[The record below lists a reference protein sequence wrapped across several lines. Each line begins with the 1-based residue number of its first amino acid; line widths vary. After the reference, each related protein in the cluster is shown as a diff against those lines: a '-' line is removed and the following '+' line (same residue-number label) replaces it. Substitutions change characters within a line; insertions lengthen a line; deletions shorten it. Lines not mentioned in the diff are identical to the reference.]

1 MKKKII
7 IGVSILVILI
17 IGVVL
22 FFLLNKKENTNQPI
36 EKFDDVAIYTITLDI
51 NPSIKIELNKDK
63 KVINVIALND
73 DAKEIIN
80 EDFKG
85 KTFEEEIEIL
95 SVNLNNKHLL
105 EDATII
111 VSSENI
117 DEEELKSV
125 INNSFQTKSITYDLI
140 IPKITETAKENANKY
155 NISEGKAAYLES
167 IINENPKLNI
177 EDIATSLVKEIEDKI
192 DEIKKEE
199 ENKNNK
205 PNNNTNNSA
214 SSQNK
219 VKPSVGRPTNAQD
232 KSGAW
237 CTYNSN
243 KAFNDTFNYPE
254 MIAINRVYE
263 IGENQVRSIDSAF
276 IKTSGAEPIDDIR
289 GSYCRLYKY
298 HANTDLKKY
307 YVYIDSVTGS
317 IVDTKIEDIS
327 KPKITSEEAI
337 EMGINYFNIT
347 DTSNCRV
354 QPQAYYSEAYQG
366 RMTYSF
372 AAECNSISYS
382 VVIDATTGELFN
394 ARTN

>member
-7 IGVSILVILI
+7 IGVSVLVVIILGI
-17 IGVVL
+17 ITFL
-22 FFLLNKKENTNQPI
+22 LLNKKEKVKKPI
-36 EKFDDVAIYTITLDI
+36 EKFDDVTIYTITLDI

-63 KVINVIALND
+63 KVINVTALND
-73 DAKEIIN
+73 DAKEVIN
-80 EDFKG
+80 ENFKE
-85 KTFEEEIEIL
+85 KTFEEEIELL

-111 VSSENI
+111 VTIENM
-117 DEEELKSV
+117 DETEVKDILNKSFETKSV
-125 INNSFQTKSITYDLI
+125 TYDLL
-140 IPKITETAKENANKY
+140 IPQITESAKEIANKY
-155 NISEGKAAYLES
+155 NISQGKAAYLEN

-177 EDIATSLVKEIEDKI
+177 EDIASSSVKEIDDKI
-192 DEIKKEE
+192 NTIKEE
-199 ENKNNK
+199 EKNNK
-205 PNNNTNNSA
+205 PNNSA

-263 IGENQVRSIDSAF
+263 ISENQVRSIDTSY
-276 IKTSGAEPIDDIR
+276 INNSGAEPIDDIR

-317 IVDTKIEDIS
+317 IVDTKVEDIQ
-327 KPKITSEEAI
+327 KPKITSEEANQI
-337 EMGINYFNIT
+337 GLNYFSNV

-354 QPQAYYSEAYQG
+354 APQVEYSEAYQG
-366 RMTYSF
+366 RMSYGF
-372 AAECNSISYS
+372 FMECNNVQYS
-382 VVIDATTGELFN
+382 ARIDGITGEVFGVF
-394 ARTN
+394 

>member
-7 IGVSILVILI
+7 IGVSVLVVIILGI
-17 IGVVL
+17 ITFL
-22 FFLLNKKENTNQPI
+22 LLNKKEKVKKPI
-36 EKFDDVAIYTITLDI
+36 EKFDDVTMYTITLDI

-63 KVINVIALND
+63 KVINVTALND
-73 DAKEIIN
+73 DAKEVIN
-80 EDFKG
+80 EDFKE
-85 KTFEEEIEIL
+85 KTFEEEIELL

-111 VSSENI
+111 VTIENM
-117 DEEELKSV
+117 DETEVKDILNKSFETKSV
-125 INNSFQTKSITYDLI
+125 TYDLL
-140 IPKITETAKENANKY
+140 IPQITESAKEIANKY
-155 NISEGKAAYLES
+155 NISQGKAAYLES

-177 EDIATSLVKEIEDKI
+177 EDIASSSVKEIDDKI
-192 DEIKKEE
+192 NTIKEE
-199 ENKNNK
+199 ENKSNK
-205 PNNNTNNSA
+205 PNDNT

-254 MIAINRVYE
+254 MIGNNRATE
-263 IGENQVRSIDSAF
+263 IGQNYVKSIDSSF
-276 IKTSGAEPIDDIR
+276 IPTSGAEPIDDIR

-317 IVDTKIEDIS
+317 IVDTKVEDIP

-337 EMGINYFNIT
+337 QIGLNYFST
-347 DTSNCRV
+347 VDTSNCRV
-354 QPQAYYSEAYQG
+354 APQVEYSEAYQG
-366 RMTYSF
+366 RMSYGF
-372 AAECNSISYS
+372 FMECNNVQYS
-382 VVIDATTGELFN
+382 ARIDGITGEVFGVF
-394 ARTN
+394 

>member
-7 IGVSILVILI
+7 IGVSVLVVIILGI
-17 IGVVL
+17 ITFL
-22 FFLLNKKENTNQPI
+22 LLNKKEKVKKPI
-36 EKFDDVAIYTITLDI
+36 EKFDDVTMYTITLDI

-63 KVINVIALND
+63 KVINVTALND
-73 DAKEIIN
+73 DAKEVIN
-80 EDFKG
+80 EDFKE
-85 KTFEEEIEIL
+85 KTFEEEIELL

-111 VSSENI
+111 VTIENM
-117 DEEELKSV
+117 DETEVKDILNKSFETKSV
-125 INNSFQTKSITYDLI
+125 TYDLLV
-140 IPKITETAKENANKY
+140 PQVTESAKEIASKF
-155 NISEGKAAYLES
+155 NISQGKAAYLES

-177 EDIATSLVKEIEDKI
+177 EDIASSSVKEIDDKI
-192 DEIKKEE
+192 NTIKDEE
-199 ENKNNK
+199 KNNK
-205 PNNNTNNSA
+205 PNDSI

-254 MIAINRVYE
+254 MIAINRAYE
-263 IGENQVRSIDSAF
+263 IGKNQVRSIDTSY
-276 IKTSGAEPIDDIR
+276 INNSGAEPIDDIR

-317 IVDTKIEDIS
+317 IVDTKVEDIP

-337 EMGINYFNIT
+337 QIGLNYFSNV

-354 QPQAYYSEAYQG
+354 APQVEYSEAYQG
-366 RMTYSF
+366 RMSYGF
-372 AAECNSISYS
+372 FMECNNVQYS
-382 VVIDATTGELFN
+382 ARIDGITGEVFGVF
-394 ARTN
+394 

>member
-7 IGVSILVILI
+7 IGVSVLVVIILGI
-17 IGVVL
+17 ITFL
-22 FFLLNKKENTNQPI
+22 LLNKKEKVKKPI
-36 EKFDDVAIYTITLDI
+36 EKFDDVTMYTITLDI

-63 KVINVIALND
+63 KVINVTALND
-73 DAKEIIN
+73 DAKEVIN
-80 EDFKG
+80 EDFKE
-85 KTFEEEIEIL
+85 KTFEEEIELL

-111 VSSENI
+111 VTIENM
-117 DEEELKSV
+117 DETEVKDILNKSFETKSV
-125 INNSFQTKSITYDLI
+125 TYDLL
-140 IPKITETAKENANKY
+140 IPQITESAKEIANKY
-155 NISEGKAAYLES
+155 NISQGKAAYLEN

-177 EDIATSLVKEIEDKI
+177 KDIASSSVKEIDDKI
-192 DEIKKEE
+192 NTIKEE
-199 ENKNNK
+199 EKNNK
-205 PNNNTNNSA
+205 PNNSA

-254 MIAINRVYE
+254 MIAINRAYE
-263 IGENQVRSIDSAF
+263 IGENQVRSIDTSY
-276 IKTSGAEPIDDIR
+276 INNSGAEPIDDIR

-317 IVDTKIEDIS
+317 IVDTKVEDIQ

-337 EMGINYFNIT
+337 QIGLNYFSNV

-354 QPQAYYSEAYQG
+354 APQVEYSEAYQG
-366 RMTYSF
+366 RMSYGF
-372 AAECNSISYS
+372 FMECNNVQYS
-382 VVIDATTGELFN
+382 ARIDGITGEVFGVF
-394 ARTN
+394 

>member
-7 IGVSILVILI
+7 IGVSVLVVIILGI
-17 IGVVL
+17 ITFL
-22 FFLLNKKENTNQPI
+22 LLNKKEKVKKSI
-36 EKFDDVAIYTITLDI
+36 EKFDDVTMYTITLDI

-63 KVINVIALND
+63 KVINVTALND
-73 DAKEIIN
+73 DAKEVIN
-80 EDFKG
+80 EDFKE
-85 KTFEEEIEIL
+85 KTFEEEIELL

-111 VSSENI
+111 VTIENV
-117 DEEELKSV
+117 DETEVKDILNKSFETKSV
-125 INNSFQTKSITYDLI
+125 TYDLL
-140 IPKITETAKENANKY
+140 IPQITESAKEIANKY
-155 NISEGKAAYLES
+155 NISQGKAAYLEN

-177 EDIATSLVKEIEDKI
+177 EDIASSSVKEIDDKI
-192 DEIKKEE
+192 NTIKEE
-199 ENKNNK
+199 ENKSNK
-205 PNNNTNNSA
+205 PNDNT

-254 MIAINRVYE
+254 MIAINRAYE
-263 IGENQVRSIDSAF
+263 IGENQVRSIDTSY
-276 IKTSGAEPIDDIR
+276 INNSGAEPIDDIR

-317 IVDTKIEDIS
+317 IVDTKVEDIQ

-337 EMGINYFNIT
+337 QIGLNYFSNV

-354 QPQAYYSEAYQG
+354 APQVEYSEAYQG
-366 RMTYSF
+366 RMSYGF
-372 AAECNSISYS
+372 FMECNNVQYS
-382 VVIDATTGELFN
+382 ARIDGITGEVFGVF
-394 ARTN
+394 

>member
-7 IGVSILVILI
+7 IGVSVLVVIILGI
-17 IGVVL
+17 ITFL
-22 FFLLNKKENTNQPI
+22 LLNKKEKVKKSI
-36 EKFDDVAIYTITLDI
+36 EKFDDVTMYTITLDI

-63 KVINVIALND
+63 KVINVTALND
-73 DAKEIIN
+73 DAKEVIN
-80 EDFKG
+80 EDFKE
-85 KTFEEEIEIL
+85 KTFEEEIELL

-111 VSSENI
+111 VTIENM
-117 DEEELKSV
+117 DETEVKDILNKSFETKSV
-125 INNSFQTKSITYDLI
+125 TYDLL
-140 IPKITETAKENANKY
+140 IPQITESAKEIANKY
-155 NISEGKAAYLES
+155 NISQGKAAYLEN

-177 EDIATSLVKEIEDKI
+177 EDIASSSVKEIDDKI
-192 DEIKKEE
+192 NTIKEE
-199 ENKNNK
+199 EKNNK
-205 PNNNTNNSA
+205 PNNSA

-263 IGENQVRSIDSAF
+263 IGENQVRSID
-276 IKTSGAEPIDDIR
+276 TSYINNSDAEPIDDIR

-317 IVDTKIEDIS
+317 IVDTKVEDIQ

-337 EMGINYFNIT
+337 QIGLNYFSNV

-354 QPQAYYSEAYQG
+354 APQVEYSEAYQG
-366 RMTYSF
+366 RMSYGF
-372 AAECNSISYS
+372 FMECNNVQYS
-382 VVIDATTGELFN
+382 ARIDGITGEVFGVF
-394 ARTN
+394 

>member
-7 IGVSILVILI
+7 IGVSVLVVIILGI
-17 IGVVL
+17 ITFL
-22 FFLLNKKENTNQPI
+22 LLNKKEKVKKPI
-36 EKFDDVAIYTITLDI
+36 EKFDDVTMYTITLDI

-63 KVINVIALND
+63 KVINVTALND
-73 DAKEIIN
+73 DAKEVIN
-80 EDFKG
+80 EDFKE
-85 KTFEEEIEIL
+85 KTFEEEIELL

-111 VSSENI
+111 VTIENM
-117 DEEELKSV
+117 DETEVKDILNKSFETKSV
-125 INNSFQTKSITYDLI
+125 TYDLL
-140 IPKITETAKENANKY
+140 IPQITESAKEIANKY
-155 NISEGKAAYLES
+155 NISQGKAAYLEN

-177 EDIATSLVKEIEDKI
+177 EDIASSSVKEIDDKI
-192 DEIKKEE
+192 NTIKEE
-199 ENKNNK
+199 EKNNK
-205 PNNNTNNSA
+205 PNNSA

-254 MIAINRVYE
+254 MIAINRAYE
-263 IGENQVRSIDSAF
+263 IGENQVRSIDASY
-276 IKTSGAEPIDDIR
+276 INNSGAEPIDDIR

-317 IVDTKIEDIS
+317 IVDTKVEGIQ

-337 EMGINYFNIT
+337 QIELNYFSNV

-354 QPQAYYSEAYQG
+354 APQVEYSEAYQG
-366 RMTYSF
+366 RMSYGFFMECINVQYS
-372 AAECNSISYS
+372 AR
-382 VVIDATTGELFN
+382 IDGITGEVFGVF
-394 ARTN
+394 

>member
-7 IGVSILVILI
+7 IGVSVLVVIILGI
-17 IGVVL
+17 ITFL
-22 FFLLNKKENTNQPI
+22 LLNKTEKVKKPI
-36 EKFDDVAIYTITLDI
+36 EKFDDVTVYTITLDI

-63 KVINVIALND
+63 RVINVTALND
-73 DAKEIIN
+73 DAKEVIN
-80 EDFKG
+80 EDFKE
-85 KTFEEEIEIL
+85 KTFEEEIELL

-111 VSSENI
+111 VTIENM
-117 DEEELKSV
+117 DETEVKDILNKSFENKSV
-125 INNSFQTKSITYDLI
+125 TYDLLV
-140 IPKITETAKENANKY
+140 PQVTESAKEIASKY
-155 NISEGKAAYLES
+155 NISQGKAAYLES

-177 EDIATSLVKEIEDKI
+177 EDIASSSVKEIDDKI
-192 DEIKKEE
+192 NTIKDEE
-199 ENKNNK
+199 KNNK
-205 PNNNTNNSA
+205 PNDSI

-219 VKPSVGRPTNAQD
+219 VKPSVGRPPNAQD

-254 MIAINRVYE
+254 MIGNNRATE
-263 IGENQVRSIDSAF
+263 IGQNYVKSIDSSF
-276 IKTSGAEPIDDIR
+276 IPTSGAEPIDDIR

-317 IVDTKIEDIS
+317 IVDTKVEDIP
-327 KPKITSEEAI
+327 KPKITREEAI
-337 EMGINYFNIT
+337 QIGLNYFSNV

-354 QPQAYYSEAYQG
+354 APQVEYSEAYQG
-366 RMTYSF
+366 RMSYGF
-372 AAECNSISYS
+372 FMECNNVQYS
-382 VVIDATTGELFN
+382 ARIDGITGEVFGVF
-394 ARTN
+394 

>member
-7 IGVSILVILI
+7 IGVSVLVVIILGI
-17 IGVVL
+17 ITFL
-22 FFLLNKKENTNQPI
+22 LLNKKEKVKKPI
-36 EKFDDVAIYTITLDI
+36 EKFDDVTIYTITLDI

-63 KVINVIALND
+63 KVINVTALND
-73 DAKEIIN
+73 DAKEVIN
-80 EDFKG
+80 ENFKE
-85 KTFEEEIEIL
+85 KTFEEEIELL

-111 VSSENI
+111 VTIENM
-117 DEEELKSV
+117 DETEVKDILNKSFETKSV
-125 INNSFQTKSITYDLI
+125 TYDLL
-140 IPKITETAKENANKY
+140 IPQITESAKEIANKY
-155 NISEGKAAYLES
+155 NISQGKAAYLEN

-177 EDIATSLVKEIEDKI
+177 EDIASSSVKEIDDKI
-192 DEIKKEE
+192 NTIKEE
-199 ENKNNK
+199 EKNNK
-205 PNNNTNNSA
+205 PNNSA

-243 KAFNDTFNYPE
+243 KAFNDTFNYQE

-263 IGENQVRSIDSAF
+263 ISENQVRSIDTSY
-276 IKTSGAEPIDDIR
+276 INNSGAEPIDDIR

-317 IVDTKIEDIS
+317 IVDTKVEDIQ
-327 KPKITSEEAI
+327 KPKITSEEANQI
-337 EMGINYFNIT
+337 GLNYFSNV

-354 QPQAYYSEAYQG
+354 APQVEYSEAYQG
-366 RMTYSF
+366 RMSYGF
-372 AAECNSISYS
+372 FMECNNVQYS
-382 VVIDATTGELFN
+382 ARIDGITGEVFGVF
-394 ARTN
+394 

>member
-7 IGVSILVILI
+7 IGVSILVILN

-73 DAKEIIN
+73 DAKKIIN

-140 IPKITETAKENANKY
+140 IPKITETAKGNASKY

-177 EDIATSLVKEIEDKI
+177 EDIATFSVKEIYDKI
-192 DEIKKEE
+192 NTIKEE

-205 PNNNTNNSA
+205 PNDNTV
-214 SSQNK
+214 SQNK

-254 MIAINRVYE
+254 MIGNNRATE
-263 IGENQVRSIDSAF
+263 IDQNYVKSTDSAF

-298 HANTDLKKY
+298 YANTDLKKY

-317 IVDTKIEDIS
+317 IVDTKVEEIP
-327 KPKITSEEAI
+327 KPSITETEAI

>member
-7 IGVSILVILI
+7 IGVSVLVVIILGI
-17 IGVVL
+17 ITFL
-22 FFLLNKKENTNQPI
+22 LLNKKEKVKKPI
-36 EKFDDVAIYTITLDI
+36 EKFDDVTMYTITLDI

-63 KVINVIALND
+63 KVINVTALND
-73 DAKEIIN
+73 DAKEVIN
-80 EDFKG
+80 EDFKE
-85 KTFEEEIEIL
+85 KTFEEEIELL

-111 VSSENI
+111 VTIENM
-117 DEEELKSV
+117 DETEVKDILNKSFETKSV
-125 INNSFQTKSITYDLI
+125 TYDLL
-140 IPKITETAKENANKY
+140 IPQITESAKEIANKY
-155 NISEGKAAYLES
+155 NISQGKAAYLEN

-177 EDIATSLVKEIEDKI
+177 KDIASSSVKEIDDKI
-192 DEIKKEE
+192 NTIKEE
-199 ENKNNK
+199 EKNNK
-205 PNNNTNNSA
+205 PNNSA

-263 IGENQVRSIDSAF
+263 ISENQVRSIDTSY
-276 IKTSGAEPIDDIR
+276 INNSGAEPIDDIR

-317 IVDTKIEDIS
+317 IVDTKVEDIQ

-337 EMGINYFNIT
+337 QIGLNYFSNV

-354 QPQAYYSEAYQG
+354 APQVEYSEAYQG
-366 RMTYSF
+366 RMSYGF
-372 AAECNSISYS
+372 FMECNNVQYS
-382 VVIDATTGELFN
+382 ARIDGITGEVFGVF
-394 ARTN
+394 

>member
-7 IGVSILVILI
+7 IGVSVLVVIILGI
-17 IGVVL
+17 ITFL
-22 FFLLNKKENTNQPI
+22 LLNKTEKVKKPI
-36 EKFDDVAIYTITLDI
+36 EKFDDVTVYTITLDI

-63 KVINVIALND
+63 RVINVTALND
-73 DAKEIIN
+73 DAKEVIN
-80 EDFKG
+80 EDFKE
-85 KTFEEEIEIL
+85 KTFEEEIELL

-111 VSSENI
+111 VTIENM
-117 DEEELKSV
+117 DETEVKDILNKSFENKSV
-125 INNSFQTKSITYDLI
+125 TYDLLV
-140 IPKITETAKENANKY
+140 PQVTESAKEIASKY
-155 NISEGKAAYLES
+155 NISQGKAAYLES

-177 EDIATSLVKEIEDKI
+177 EDIASSSVKEIDDKI
-192 DEIKKEE
+192 NTIKDEE
-199 ENKNNK
+199 KNNK
-205 PNNNTNNSA
+205 PNDSI

-254 MIAINRVYE
+254 MIGNNRATE
-263 IGENQVRSIDSAF
+263 IGQNYVKSIDSSF
-276 IKTSGAEPIDDIR
+276 IPTSGAKPIDDIR

-298 HANTDLKKY
+298 HTNTDLKKY

-317 IVDTKIEDIS
+317 IVDTKVEDIP
-327 KPKITSEEAI
+327 KPKITREEAI
-337 EMGINYFNIT
+337 QIGLNYFSNV

-354 QPQAYYSEAYQG
+354 APQVEYSEAYQG
-366 RMTYSF
+366 RMSYGF
-372 AAECNSISYS
+372 FMECNNVQYS
-382 VVIDATTGELFN
+382 ARIDGITGEVFGVF
-394 ARTN
+394 

>member
-7 IGVSILVILI
+7 IGVSVLVVII
-17 IGVVL
+17 IGIITFL
-22 FFLLNKKENTNQPI
+22 LLNKKEKVKKPI
-36 EKFDDVAIYTITLDI
+36 EKFDDVTMYTITLDI

-63 KVINVIALND
+63 KVINVTALND
-73 DAKEIIN
+73 DAKEVIN
-80 EDFKG
+80 EDFKE
-85 KTFEEEIEIL
+85 KTFEEEIELL

-111 VSSENI
+111 VTIENM
-117 DEEELKSV
+117 DETEVKDILNKSFETKSV
-125 INNSFQTKSITYDLI
+125 TYDLL
-140 IPKITETAKENANKY
+140 IPQITESAKEIANKY
-155 NISEGKAAYLES
+155 NISQGKAAYLES

-177 EDIATSLVKEIEDKI
+177 EDIASSSVKEIDDKI
-192 DEIKKEE
+192 NTIKEE
-199 ENKNNK
+199 ENKSNK
-205 PNNNTNNSA
+205 PNDNT

-263 IGENQVRSIDSAF
+263 IGENQVRSIDTSY
-276 IKTSGAEPIDDIR
+276 INNSGAEPIDDIR

-317 IVDTKIEDIS
+317 IVDTKVEDIQ

-337 EMGINYFNIT
+337 QIGLNYFSNV

-354 QPQAYYSEAYQG
+354 APQVEYSEAYQG
-366 RMTYSF
+366 RMSYGF
-372 AAECNSISYS
+372 FMECNNVQYS
-382 VVIDATTGELFN
+382 ARIDGITGEVFGVF
-394 ARTN
+394 

>member
-1 MKKKII
+1 M
-7 IGVSILVILI
+7 
-17 IGVVL
+17 
-22 FFLLNKKENTNQPI
+22 
-36 EKFDDVAIYTITLDI
+36 YTITLDI

-63 KVINVIALND
+63 KVINVTALND
-73 DAKEIIN
+73 DAKEVIN
-80 EDFKG
+80 EDFKE
-85 KTFEEEIEIL
+85 KTFEEEIELL

-111 VSSENI
+111 VTIENM
-117 DEEELKSV
+117 DETEVKDILNKSFETKSV
-125 INNSFQTKSITYDLI
+125 TYDLL
-140 IPKITETAKENANKY
+140 IPQITESAKEIANKY
-155 NISEGKAAYLES
+155 NISQGKAAYLES

-177 EDIATSLVKEIEDKI
+177 EDIASSSVKEIDDKI
-192 DEIKKEE
+192 NTIKEE
-199 ENKNNK
+199 ENKSNK
-205 PNNNTNNSA
+205 PNDNT

-254 MIAINRVYE
+254 MIGNNRATE
-263 IGENQVRSIDSAF
+263 IGQNYVKSIDSSF
-276 IKTSGAEPIDDIR
+276 IPTSGAEPIDDIR

-317 IVDTKIEDIS
+317 IVDTKVEDIP

-337 EMGINYFNIT
+337 QIGLNYFSNV

-354 QPQAYYSEAYQG
+354 APQVEYSEAYQG
-366 RMTYSF
+366 RMSYGF
-372 AAECNSISYS
+372 FMECNNVQYS
-382 VVIDATTGELFN
+382 ARIDGITGEVFGVF
-394 ARTN
+394 

>member
-22 FFLLNKKENTNQPI
+22 YFLLNKKGNTNQPI

-140 IPKITETAKENANKY
+140 IPKITETAKGNASKY

-177 EDIATSLVKEIEDKI
+177 EDIATSSVKEIEDKI

-205 PNNNTNNSA
+205 PNDNTI
-214 SSQNK
+214 SQNK

-254 MIAINRVYE
+254 MIGNNRATE
-263 IGENQVRSIDSAF
+263 IGQNYVKSTDSAF

-317 IVDTKIEDIS
+317 IVDTKIEEIP
-327 KPKITSEEAI
+327 KPSITETEAI

>member
-7 IGVSILVILI
+7 IGVSVLVVIILGI
-17 IGVVL
+17 ITFL
-22 FFLLNKKENTNQPI
+22 LLNKKEKVKKSI
-36 EKFDDVAIYTITLDI
+36 EKFDDVTMYTITLDI

-63 KVINVIALND
+63 KVINVTALND
-73 DAKEIIN
+73 DAKEVIN
-80 EDFKG
+80 EDFKE
-85 KTFEEEIEIL
+85 KTFEEEIELL

-111 VSSENI
+111 VTIENM
-117 DEEELKSV
+117 DETEVKDILNKSFETKSV
-125 INNSFQTKSITYDLI
+125 TYDLL
-140 IPKITETAKENANKY
+140 IPQITESAKEIANKY
-155 NISEGKAAYLES
+155 NISEGKAAYLEN

-177 EDIATSLVKEIEDKI
+177 EDIASSSVKKIDDKI
-192 DEIKKEE
+192 NTIKEE
-199 ENKNNK
+199 EKNNK
-205 PNNNTNNSA
+205 PNNSA

-254 MIAINRVYE
+254 MIAINRAYE
-263 IGENQVRSIDSAF
+263 IGENQVRSID
-276 IKTSGAEPIDDIR
+276 TSYINNSVAEPIDDIR

-317 IVDTKIEDIS
+317 IVDTKVEDIQ

-337 EMGINYFNIT
+337 QIGLNYFSNV

-354 QPQAYYSEAYQG
+354 APQVEYSEAYQG
-366 RMTYSF
+366 RMSYGF
-372 AAECNSISYS
+372 FMECNNVQYS
-382 VVIDATTGELFN
+382 ARIDGITGEVFGVF
-394 ARTN
+394 

>member
-177 EDIATSLVKEIEDKI
+177 EDIATSSVKKIYDKI
-192 DEIKKEE
+192 NTIKE

-205 PNNNTNNSA
+205 PNDNTI
-214 SSQNK
+214 SQNK

-254 MIAINRVYE
+254 MIGNNRATE
-263 IGENQVRSIDSAF
+263 IGQNYVKSIDSAF
-276 IKTSGAEPIDDIR
+276 TKTSGAEPIDDIR

-317 IVDTKIEDIS
+317 IVDTKVEDIP

-337 EMGINYFNIT
+337 QIGINYFNIT

-366 RMTYSF
+366 KMTYSF

>member
-7 IGVSILVILI
+7 IGVSVLVVIILGI
-17 IGVVL
+17 ITFL
-22 FFLLNKKENTNQPI
+22 LLNKKEKVKKPI
-36 EKFDDVAIYTITLDI
+36 EKFDDVTMYTITLDI

-63 KVINVIALND
+63 KVINVTALND
-73 DAKEIIN
+73 DAKEVIN
-80 EDFKG
+80 EDFKE
-85 KTFEEEIEIL
+85 KTFEEEIELL

-111 VSSENI
+111 VTIENM
-117 DEEELKSV
+117 DETEVKDILNKSFETKSV
-125 INNSFQTKSITYDLI
+125 TYDLL
-140 IPKITETAKENANKY
+140 IPQITESAKEIANKY
-155 NISEGKAAYLES
+155 NISQGKAAYLEN

-177 EDIATSLVKEIEDKI
+177 EDIASSSVKEIDDKI
-192 DEIKKEE
+192 NTIKEE
-199 ENKNNK
+199 EKNNK
-205 PNNNTNNSA
+205 PNNSA

-263 IGENQVRSIDSAF
+263 ISENQVRSIDTSY
-276 IKTSGAEPIDDIR
+276 INNSGAEPIDDIR

-317 IVDTKIEDIS
+317 IVDTKVEDIQ

-337 EMGINYFNIT
+337 QIGLNYFSNV

-354 QPQAYYSEAYQG
+354 APQVEYSEAYQG
-366 RMTYSF
+366 RMSYGF
-372 AAECNSISYS
+372 FMECNNVQYS
-382 VVIDATTGELFN
+382 ARIDGITGEVFGVF
-394 ARTN
+394 

>member
-17 IGVVL
+17 ISVVL

-140 IPKITETAKENANKY
+140 IPKITETAKGNASKY

-177 EDIATSLVKEIEDKI
+177 EDIATSSVKEIYDKI
-192 DEIKKEE
+192 KTIKEE

-205 PNNNTNNSA
+205 PNDNTI
-214 SSQNK
+214 SQNK

-254 MIAINRVYE
+254 MIGNNRATE
-263 IGENQVRSIDSAF
+263 IGQNYVKSTDSAF

-317 IVDTKIEDIS
+317 IVDTKIEEIP
-327 KPKITSEEAI
+327 KPSITETEAI

-366 RMTYSF
+366 KMTYSF

>member
-7 IGVSILVILI
+7 IGLSVLVVII
-17 IGVVL
+17 IGIITFL
-22 FFLLNKKENTNQPI
+22 LLNKTEKVKKPI
-36 EKFDDVAIYTITLDI
+36 EKFDDVTMYTITLDI

-63 KVINVIALND
+63 KVINVTALND
-73 DAKEIIN
+73 DAKEVIN
-80 EDFKG
+80 EDFKE
-85 KTFEEEIEIL
+85 KTFEEEIELL

-111 VSSENI
+111 VTIENM
-117 DEEELKSV
+117 DETEVKDILNKSFETKSV
-125 INNSFQTKSITYDLI
+125 TYDLL
-140 IPKITETAKENANKY
+140 IPQITESAKEIANKY
-155 NISEGKAAYLES
+155 NISEGKAAYLEN

-177 EDIATSLVKEIEDKI
+177 EDIASSSVKEIDDKI
-192 DEIKKEE
+192 NTIKEE
-199 ENKNNK
+199 EKNNK
-205 PNNNTNNSA
+205 PNNSA

-254 MIAINRVYE
+254 MIAINRAYE
-263 IGENQVRSIDSAF
+263 IGENQVRSID
-276 IKTSGAEPIDDIR
+276 TSYINNSVAEPIDDIR

-317 IVDTKIEDIS
+317 IVDTKVEDIQ

-337 EMGINYFNIT
+337 QIGLNYFSNV

-354 QPQAYYSEAYQG
+354 APQVEYSEAYQG
-366 RMTYSF
+366 RMSYGF
-372 AAECNSISYS
+372 FMECNNVQYS
-382 VVIDATTGELFN
+382 ARIDGITGEVFGVF
-394 ARTN
+394 

>member
-1 MKKKII
+1 M
-7 IGVSILVILI
+7 
-17 IGVVL
+17 
-22 FFLLNKKENTNQPI
+22 
-36 EKFDDVAIYTITLDI
+36 YTITLDI

-63 KVINVIALND
+63 KVINVTALND
-73 DAKEIIN
+73 DAKEVIN
-80 EDFKG
+80 EDFKE
-85 KTFEEEIEIL
+85 KTFEEEIELL

-111 VSSENI
+111 VTIENM
-117 DEEELKSV
+117 DETEVKDILNKSFETKSV
-125 INNSFQTKSITYDLI
+125 TYDLL
-140 IPKITETAKENANKY
+140 IPQITESAKEIANKY
-155 NISEGKAAYLES
+155 NISQGKAAYLEN

-177 EDIATSLVKEIEDKI
+177 EDIASSSVKEIDDKI
-192 DEIKKEE
+192 NTIKEE
-199 ENKNNK
+199 EKNNK
-205 PNNNTNNSA
+205 PNNSA

-254 MIAINRVYE
+254 MIAINRAYE
-263 IGENQVRSIDSAF
+263 IGENQVRSIDTSY
-276 IKTSGAEPIDDIR
+276 INNSGAEPIDDIR

-317 IVDTKIEDIS
+317 IVDTKVEDIQ

-337 EMGINYFNIT
+337 QIGLNYFSNV

-354 QPQAYYSEAYQG
+354 APQVEYSEAYQG
-366 RMTYSF
+366 RMSYGF
-372 AAECNSISYS
+372 FMECNNVQYS
-382 VVIDATTGELFN
+382 ARIDGITGEVFGVF
-394 ARTN
+394 

>member
-7 IGVSILVILI
+7 IGLSVLVVII
-17 IGVVL
+17 IGIITFL
-22 FFLLNKKENTNQPI
+22 LLNKTEKVKKPI
-36 EKFDDVAIYTITLDI
+36 EKFDDVTMYTITLDI

-63 KVINVIALND
+63 KVINVTALND
-73 DAKEIIN
+73 DAKEVIN
-80 EDFKG
+80 EDFKE
-85 KTFEEEIEIL
+85 KTFEEEIELL

-111 VSSENI
+111 VTIENM
-117 DEEELKSV
+117 DETEVKDILNKSFENKSV
-125 INNSFQTKSITYDLI
+125 TYDLLV
-140 IPKITETAKENANKY
+140 PQITESAKEIASKF
-155 NISEGKAAYLES
+155 NISQGKAAYLES

-177 EDIATSLVKEIEDKI
+177 EDIASSSVKEIDDKI
-192 DEIKKEE
+192 NTIKDEE
-199 ENKNNK
+199 KNNK
-205 PNNNTNNSA
+205 PNDSI

-254 MIAINRVYE
+254 MIAINRAYE
-263 IGENQVRSIDSAF
+263 IGENQVRSIDTSY
-276 IKTSGAEPIDDIR
+276 INNSGAEPIDDIR

-317 IVDTKIEDIS
+317 IVDTKVEDIP

-337 EMGINYFNIT
+337 QIGLNYFSNV

-354 QPQAYYSEAYQG
+354 APQVEYSEAYQG
-366 RMTYSF
+366 RMSYGF
-372 AAECNSISYS
+372 FMECNNVQYS
-382 VVIDATTGELFN
+382 ARIDGITGEVFGVF
-394 ARTN
+394 

>member
-17 IGVVL
+17 IDVVL
-22 FFLLNKKENTNQPI
+22 LFLLNKKENTNQPI

-63 KVINVIALND
+63 KVINVIVLND

-140 IPKITETAKENANKY
+140 IPKITETAKENASKY

-177 EDIATSLVKEIEDKI
+177 EDIATFSVKEIYDKI
-192 DEIKKEE
+192 NTIKEE
-199 ENKNNK
+199 GNKNNK
-205 PNNNTNNSA
+205 PNDNTF
-214 SSQNK
+214 SQNK

-254 MIAINRVYE
+254 MIGNNRATE
-263 IGENQVRSIDSAF
+263 IGQNYVKSIDSAF
-276 IKTSGAEPIDDIR
+276 IKISGAEPIDDIR

-307 YVYIDSVTGS
+307 YVYIDSVKGS
-317 IVDTKIEDIS
+317 IVDTKIEEIP
-327 KPKITSEEAI
+327 KPSITETEAI